1 MRAILLGLAVVVV
14 VGCAPKPP
22 ACPVDPSATLGPPFL
37 WRVQKAGGR
46 GPIVWLYGTV
56 HDAGIAAVPKAALDA
71 LAGAPRFASELGE
84 SEPDPDKLRELS
96 RIKRGPG
103 IDQQLATD
111 DWWDLRD
118 ALRGKIREDDLKRV
132 RPWYAL
138 ILMNRRAAGKIVAM
152 DSELATKARAR
163 HVPIDGLESWDVQL
177 AALDASV
184 TIDDLTAAIRS
195 RHTMHCAYSGLRAT
209 YDAGDLV
216 AMEPLLVIPRTA
228 ERMLYARNR
237 AWLPKLEAYLAN
249 GGAFVAVGLGHMIG
263 DQGLPALLTK
273 AGYSVE
279 RVTSR

>member
-22 ACPVDPSATLGPPFL
+22 ACPVDPSTTLGPPFL
-37 WRVQKAGGR
+37 WRAQKAGG
-46 GPIVWLYGTV
+46 PVVWLYGTV

-71 LAGAPRFASELGE
+71 LAAAPRFASELGE
-84 SEPDPDKLRELS
+84 SEPEPDTLRELS

-118 ALRGKIREDDLKRV
+118 ALRGKIREDDLKRA

-138 ILMNRRAAGKIVAM
+138 ILLNRRAAGKVVAM
-152 DSELATKARAR
+152 DTELASKARDR
-163 HVPIDGLESWDVQL
+163 RVPIDGLETWDAQL

-184 TIDDLTAAIRS
+184 TLDDLTVAIRS
-195 RHTMHCAYSGLRAT
+195 RNSMRCAFSGLRAT

-237 AWLPKLEAYLAN
+237 AWLPKLEQYLAR
-249 GGAFVAVGLGHMIG
+249 GGAFVAVGLGHLIG
-263 DQGLPALLTK
+263 DQGLPMLLTK

-279 RVTSR
+279 RVMTR